1 MSVNASAAPLPQGRG
16 PEGPPAVRVASID
29 VMRGLVMMVMMLD
42 HVRERFFL
50 RWPVNDPMDI
60 AATDPALF
68 FGRFAAHFCAPIF
81 VFLTG
86 LSAWLYAH
94 PVSGPRPATGFLLK
108 RGLFLVLLEIFV
120 INVSWSGKL
129 PPQVFYLQVIW
140 AIGLSMIALALLH
153 RLPRGWIAALGL
165 LIVCGHNLLSPIS
178 FAPGSWGYIP
188 WTILHDRGFLV
199 ADNAFKIK
207 VSYPLLPW
215 IGVILLG
222 YAAGPWYA
230 RSMQPARRRSAL
242 LIAGAVSL
250 AMLLV
255 LRGLNIYG
263 ETLDWVAGETALLT
277 VMSFLNVTKYPPSLA
292 YLLITLGGGCLV
304 LAWLEGRDNSFLRVS
319 ATFGGVPMFYY
330 LLHLFTLLLLQSAAL
345 ALSGANYA
353 DRYEFDSIWMVWLMT
368 VAMIPLMYWPC
379 KKFGQFKRRTTMAW
393 VKYL

>member
-1 MSVNASAAPLPQGRG
+1 MSVNASAS
-16 PEGPPAVRVASID
+16 PPPGARVASID

-50 RWPVNDPMDI
+50 RWPVPDPLDI
-60 AATDPALF
+60 ATIDPALF

-94 PVSGPRPATGFLLK
+94 PAGGARPATGFLLK
-108 RGLFLVLLEIFV
+108 RGLFLVVLEIVV
-120 INVSWSGKL
+120 INFSWSGRF
-129 PPQVFYLQVIW
+129 PPPTIYLQVIW

-153 RLPRGWIAALGL
+153 RLPRKALVALGL
-165 LIVCGHNLLSPIS
+165 IIVCGHNLLTPIS
-178 FAPGSWGYIP
+178 FEPGSWAYIP

-199 ADNAFKIK
+199 AEGALKIK

-230 RSMQPARRRSAL
+230 GSVPPARRRETL
-242 LIAGAVSL
+242 LIAGGVSL
-250 AMLLV
+250 ALLLV

-263 ETLDWVAGETALLT
+263 ETLDWVPGETALLT

-292 YLLITLGGGCLV
+292 FLLITVGGGCLV
-304 LAWLEGRDNSFLRVS
+304 LAWLEGRDNGLLRV
-319 ATFGGVPMFYY
+319 AAVFGGAPMFYY
-330 LLHLFTLLLLQSAAL
+330 LLHLFTLLLLQEAAL
-345 ALSGANYA
+345 ALFGANYGE
-353 DRYEFDSIWMVWLMT
+353 RYEFDSYWMVWLMS
-368 VAMIPLMYWPC
+368 AALIPLMYWPC
-379 KKFGQFKRRTTMAW
+379 KAFGQFKRRTTMAW
-393 VKYL
+393 VKYF

>member
-1 MSVNASAAPLPQGRG
+1 MSVNASASQ
-16 PEGPPAVRVASID
+16 PAGARVASID

-50 RWPVNDPMDI
+50 RWPVPDPLDI
-60 AATDPALF
+60 ATIDPALF
-68 FGRFAAHFCAPIF
+68 FGRFAAHFCAPVF

-94 PVSGPRPATGFLLK
+94 PAGGARPATGFLLK
-108 RGLFLVLLEIFV
+108 RGSFLVVLEIV
-120 INVSWSGKL
+120 VVNLAWSGRF
-129 PPQVFYLQVIW
+129 PPPTIYLQVIW

-153 RLPRGWIAALGL
+153 RLPRRVLVALGL
-165 LIVCGHNLLSPIS
+165 IIVCGHNLLTPIS
-178 FAPGSWGYIP
+178 FEPGSWGYLP

-199 ADNAFKIK
+199 AEGALKIK

-230 RSMQPARRRSAL
+230 RSMEPARRRQAL
-242 LIAGAVSL
+242 LIAGGVSL
-250 AMLLV
+250 ALLLV

-263 ETLDWVAGETALLT
+263 ETLDWVSGETALLT

-292 YLLITLGGGCLV
+292 FLLITVGGGCLV
-304 LAWLEGRDNSFLRVS
+304 LAWLEGRDNGLLRV
-319 ATFGGVPMFYY
+319 AAVFGGAPMFYY
-330 LLHLFTLLLLQSAAL
+330 LLHLFTLLLLQEAAL
-345 ALSGANYA
+345 ALFGANYGQ
-353 DRYEFDSIWMVWLMT
+353 RYEFDSYWMVLLMSAT
-368 VAMIPLMYWPC
+368 LIPLMYWPC
-379 KKFGQFKRRTTMAW
+379 KAFGQFKRRTTMAW

>member
-1 MSVNASAAPLPQGRG
+1 MSVNASVNVVKAPAHG
-16 PEGPPAVRVASID
+16 ARVASID

-50 RWPVNDPMDI
+50 RWPVPDPMDI
-60 AATDPALF
+60 ATIEPAQF

-94 PVSGPRPATGFLLK
+94 PAGGPRSATGFLLK

-120 INVSWSGKL
+120 INLSWSGRF
-129 PPQVFYLQVIW
+129 PPSTLYLQVIW

-153 RLPRGWIAALGL
+153 RLPRKVVAGLGL
-165 LIVCGHNLLSPIS
+165 IIVFGHNLLTPIS
-178 FAPGSWGYIP
+178 FEPGSWGFVP

-199 ADNAFKIK
+199 AEGAMKIK
-207 VSYPLLPW
+207 ISYPLLPW

-230 RSMQPARRRSAL
+230 RSERPAQRRKTLLVAGCVSMAL
-242 LIAGAVSL
+242 
-250 AMLLV
+250 LLV

-263 ETLDWVAGETALLT
+263 ETLDWVPGETAVRT

-292 YLLITLGGGCLV
+292 FLLITVGGGCLV
-304 LAWLEGRDNSFLRVS
+304 LAWLEGRDNGFLRV
-319 ATFGGVPMFYY
+319 AAVFGGVPMFYY
-330 LLHLFTLLLLQSAAL
+330 LLHLFTLLLLQEAAL
-345 ALSGANYA
+345 ALFGANYGG
-353 DRYEFDSIWMVWLMT
+353 RYEFDNYWAVWLMS
-368 VAMIPLMYWPC
+368 AALLPLMYWPC
-379 KKFGQFKRRTTMAW
+379 KAFGQFKRRTAMAW

>member
-1 MSVNASAAPLPQGRG
+1 MSVNVTPASVTQAPG
-16 PEGPPAVRVASID
+16 ARVASID

-50 RWPVNDPMDI
+50 RWPVPDPLDI
-60 AATDPALF
+60 SAIEPAQF

-94 PVSGPRPATGFLLK
+94 PASGPRPATAFLLK
-108 RGLFLVLLEIFV
+108 RGFFLVALEIVV
-120 INVSWSGKL
+120 INFCWSGRF
-129 PPQVFYLQVIW
+129 PPSTIYLQVIW

-153 RLPRGWIAALGL
+153 RLPRKVLMALGL
-165 LIVCGHNLLSPIS
+165 TIVFGHNLLTPIS
-178 FAPGSWGYIP
+178 FEPGSWGFVP

-199 ADNAFKIK
+199 AEGALKIK

-230 RSMQPARRRSAL
+230 RSVEPARRRKTL
-242 LIAGAVSL
+242 LIAGGVSL
-250 AMLLV
+250 ALLLV

-263 ETLDWVAGETALLT
+263 ETLAWVPGETVLLT

-292 YLLITLGGGCLV
+292 FLLITLGGGCLV
-304 LAWLEGRDNSFLRVS
+304 LAWLEGRDNGFLRVS
-319 ATFGGVPMFYY
+319 AVFGGAPMFYY
-330 LLHLFTLLLLQSAAL
+330 LLHLFVLLILQEAAL
-345 ALSGANYA
+345 AVLGANYGG
-353 DRYEFDSIWMVWLMT
+353 RYEFDSYWMVWLMS
-368 VAMIPLMYWPC
+368 AALIPLLYWPC
-379 KKFGQFKRRTTMAW
+379 KAFGQFKRRTTMAW
-393 VKYL
+393 VKYF